1 MAKAPYRTQSDTL
14 KLQRLIGVLKE
25 RGSDLANSLEDK
37 AKDFLN
43 DVKQKRASPLI
54 PHYDSDASSGG
65 SSFGKNADDDDD
77 WGVKYAGTPLLAHL
91 LVLRYFVLRSRLSSL
106 IPPRHLHHRQHRHH
120 FSWRHQDWID
130 HDGNHNQHAN
140 CHDQIDH

>member
-25 RGSDLANSLEDK
+25 RGSDLADSLENK

-43 DVKQKRASPLI
+43 DVKQKRHSPLI

-65 SSFGKNADDDDD
+65 SSFGKKEDDEDD
-77 WGVKYAGTPLLAHL
+77 WG
-91 LVLRYFVLRSRLSSL
+91 S
-106 IPPRHLHHRQHRHH
+106 
-120 FSWRHQDWID
+120 DWEEWNDDDCTQTISNDALDSKEVILPID
-130 HDGNHNQHAN
+130 KGG
-140 CHDQIDH
+140 

>member
-43 DVKQKRASPLI
+43 DVKQKRSSPLI

-77 WGVKYAGTPLLAHL
+77 DWG
-91 LVLRYFVLRSRLSSL
+91 S
-106 IPPRHLHHRQHRHH
+106 
-120 FSWRHQDWID
+120 DWEEWNEEENAQKESKELPEKEERKASVEKGKTYDFI
-130 HDGNHNQHAN
+130 
-140 CHDQIDH
+140 C

>member
-25 RGSDLANSLEDK
+25 RGSDLATSLEDK

-54 PHYDSDASSGG
+54 PHYDSDDSSGG
-65 SSFGKNADDDDD
+65 SSFGKNVDDDDD
-77 WGVKYAGTPLLAHL
+77 WGSDWEEWNEEENAQKEPKSVLDKEETNISVEKGKTCNFNSYAKTR
-91 LVLRYFVLRSRLSSL
+91 VLSF
-106 IPPRHLHHRQHRHH
+106 
-120 FSWRHQDWID
+120 
-130 HDGNHNQHAN
+130 
-140 CHDQIDH
+140 